1 MSKELFKEAIKV
13 LKAVKSTDIEISEVQ
28 VYLTTDDG
36 EIMELCIGYDEDG
49 EIQGGPMYVISEGMS
64 PAFKPLAYFFSIAG
78 IFGCLALLSCLSDF
92 EVIQKDV

>member
-49 EIQGGPMYVISEGMS
+49 ELRKTMDKHDSAEEMHEVREEQENEMTENV
-64 PAFKPLAYFFSIAG
+64 
-78 IFGCLALLSCLSDF
+78 LLN
-92 EVIQKDV
+92 